1 MNEFNNLLRPIVE
14 FRGVMVSLLLIVVT
28 YHLKE
33 AMLFLPELGVA
44 LCVFFAVSAVYYA
57 IKAFRL
63 YVYHIRVILSILW
76 VKAMSGQR
84 NIPSE

>member
-44 LCVFFAVSAVYYA
+44 LCVFFAISAVYYA

-63 YVYHIRVILSILW
+63 YVYHG
-76 VKAMSGQR
+76 K
-84 NIPSE
+84 P